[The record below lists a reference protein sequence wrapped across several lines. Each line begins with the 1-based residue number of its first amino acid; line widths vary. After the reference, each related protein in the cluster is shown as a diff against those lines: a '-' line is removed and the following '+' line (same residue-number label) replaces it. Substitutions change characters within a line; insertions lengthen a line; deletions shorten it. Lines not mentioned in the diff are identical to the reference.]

1 MKWLL
6 TAPERAALNRTVKML
21 HIKKSSF
28 VLSVIYGVAGLGS
41 AIGLAATSA
50 WLIARASQMP
60 PVLALSVAATG
71 VRTFGVLRALL
82 RYLQRLAS
90 HQVALEGMDSLRL
103 EVYDGV
109 MAGPIEQVAHLQRG
123 DLLSR
128 LGSDIDAVGDY
139 VVKSML
145 PVIVTGIVGLGT
157 VIGFAFLSVPAA
169 IVMAAGLIVAGI
181 VAPALSARSARAAE
195 LLEQQAK
202 EDIAV
207 TSLSIL
213 ETADE
218 LSVDGRLGADMGRL
232 NQASQDLNAAREKAA
247 RPAALGAALDRLAMG
262 LTVVGVL
269 IVAIP
274 QTNMGFVA
282 AVALAVLVLTPLSAF
297 EGTAD
302 LGPATVQLIK
312 SARAAQRITALLG
325 TDTQK
330 QSPKHAVPE
339 SGPDGPRLQAKDLS
353 VGWPGRPIAVEG
365 LNLDL
370 APGSITAIVGPSGI
384 GKSTL
389 LYTLAGMLEPKAGE
403 ANLNGVALWNARRD
417 QVTDKVSLTTE
428 DAHIF
433 ATTVFENV
441 RVARGDVTEEEAL
454 ELLDQVG
461 LGKWVRGLPSGVN
474 TMLGVGATTISGGE
488 RRRLLLARA
497 LASPA
502 PLLLLDEPGE
512 HLDGKTADQILRSLF
527 VGSRGSR
534 GLIVVSH
541 RLSALE
547 MVDQVLQITPGDGPA
562 RVSSAKSHQWLL
574 ENEPAYQ
581 WAASQE

>member
-6 TAPERAALNRTVKML
+6 TKPERVALARTVEML

-28 VLSVIYGVAGLGS
+28 VLSVVYGVAGLGS

-71 VRTFGVLRALL
+71 VRTFGVLRALM

-90 HQVALEGMDSLRL
+90 HKVALEGMDSLRL

-109 MAGPIEQVAHLQRG
+109 MAGPIEQVASLQRG

-128 LGSDIDAVGDY
+128 LGADIDAVGDY

-145 PVIVTGIVGLGT
+145 PVIVTTIVGVGT
-157 VIGFAFLSVPAA
+157 VIGFAFLSIPAA
-169 IVMAAGLIVAGI
+169 AVLAAGLLVAGV
-181 VAPALSARSARAAE
+181 VAPALTARSARAGE

-202 EDIAV
+202 EDLAI
-207 TSLSIL
+207 TSLTIL

-218 LSVDGRLGADMGRL
+218 LSVDGRLSAEMGRL
-232 NQASQDLNAAREKAA
+232 NQASQDLNTAREKAA

-274 QTNMGFVA
+274 QTNLGLVA
-282 AVALAVLVLTPLSAF
+282 AVALAVLVLTPLSSF

-325 TDTQK
+325 PETEEQVETHPVP
-330 QSPKHAVPE
+330 QSGE
-339 SGPDGPRLQAKDLS
+339 GGPRLQAKNLS
-353 VGWPGRPIAVEG
+353 VGWPGRPVAVEG
-365 LNLDL
+365 FNLDL

-403 ANLNGVALWNARRD
+403 ADLNGVPLWNARRD

-433 ATTVFENV
+433 ATTVLENI
-441 RVARGDVTEEEAL
+441 RVARGDVSTEEAL
-454 ELLDQVG
+454 ELLDEVG
-461 LGKWVRGLPSGVN
+461 LGTWVRGLPSGVD
-474 TMLGVGATTISGGE
+474 TLLGVGATTISGGE

-512 HLDGKTADQILRSLF
+512 HLDGKTADHILRSLF
-527 VGSRGSR
+527 TGSRSSR
-534 GLIVVSH
+534 GLVVVSH

-547 MVDQVLQITPGDGPA
+547 MVDQVLQITPSDGPA
-562 RVSSAKSHQWLL
+562 QVASAKSHQWLL
-574 ENEPAYQ
+574 ENDPTYK

>member
-6 TAPERAALNRTVKML
+6 TAPERAALDRAVRML

-28 VLSVIYGVAGLGS
+28 ALSVLYGVCGLGS
-41 AIGLAATSA
+41 AIGLAAASA

-60 PVLALSVAATG
+60 PVLYLSVAATS
-71 VRTFGVLRALL
+71 VRMFGVLRALL

-90 HQVALEGMDSLRL
+90 HQVALQGMDSLRL

-109 MAGPIEQVAHLQRG
+109 MAGPIEQVAALQRG

-128 LGSDIDAVGDY
+128 MGADIDAVGDY

-145 PVIVTGIVGLGT
+145 PMIVTAIVGVGT
-157 VIGFAFLSVPAA
+157 VIGFAFLSIPAA
-169 IVMAAGLIVAGI
+169 AVLAAGLIVAGI
-181 VAPALSARSARAAE
+181 VAPSLTARSARAGE
-195 LLEQQAK
+195 LLEQKAK
-202 EDIAV
+202 EDLAI

-218 LSVDGRLGADMGRL
+218 LSVDGRLRAEMGRL
-232 NQASQDLNAAREKAA
+232 DSASQDLNAARAKAA
-247 RPAALGAALDRLAMG
+247 RPAALGAALDKLAMG

-274 QTNMGFVA
+274 ETNLGLVA
-282 AVALAVLVLTPLSAF
+282 AVALAVLVLTPLAAF

-312 SARAAQRITALLG
+312 SARAAERIVALLG
-325 TDTQK
+325 EERTVQPDQH
-330 QSPKHAVPE
+330 PVPAE
-339 SGPDGPRLQAKDLS
+339 VPGGPRLDALDLS
-353 VGWPGRPIAVEG
+353 VGWPGRDVAVEG
-365 LNLDL
+365 FNLEMS
-370 APGSITAIVGPSGI
+370 PGKITAIVGPSGV

-389 LYTLAGMLEPKAGE
+389 LYTLAGMLEPKGGSAL
-403 ANLNGVALWNARRD
+403 LNGVSLWDAQRT

-433 ATTVFENV
+433 ATTVLENI
-441 RVARGDVTEEEAL
+441 RVARGDVTKEEAL
-454 ELLDQVG
+454 DLLDQVG
-461 LGKWVRGLPSGVN
+461 LGNWVRGLPSGVD
-474 TMLGVGATTISGGE
+474 TLLGVGATTISGGE

-512 HLDGKTADQILRSLF
+512 HLDGETADQILRTLF
-527 VGSRGSR
+527 SGSRGAR
-534 GLIVVSH
+534 GLVVVSH
-541 RLSALE
+541 RLSALTL
-547 MVDQVLQITPGDGPA
+547 VDQVLQLTPGPGAA
-562 RVSSAKSHQWLL
+562 RVTVSGSHQWMLD
-574 ENEPAYQ
+574 NDPNYR
-581 WAASQE
+581 WAVSQE